1 MKIEHTTPTLLNL
14 QSSMIVN
21 HSMALDEAN
30 AIADTYVSFWKTF
43 EILAISQVNIF
54 VMMKNSITEV
64 KKSIVTTG
72 SRNRVW
78 IRENEN

>member
-30 AIADTYVSFWKTF
+30 AIADTYVSF
-43 EILAISQVNIF
+43 
-54 VMMKNSITEV
+54 
-64 KKSIVTTG
+64 
-72 SRNRVW
+72 
-78 IRENEN
+78 